1 MGARAWA
8 VAVALAGGCGFD
20 TTGSLPGDGPADAAP
35 PADATPL
42 GPFGEP
48 SLIGELAFL
57 NAVND
62 DPTLTADL
70 REIYFNSNRPGGIG
84 GDDIWRAE
92 RDDAESQWSAPEVV
106 AELSSIARDTD
117 PEVSP
122 DGLVMLLS
130 STRFGTLGEQDVW
143 LSTRSTR
150 GDQWSEPVQINV
162 LNSARIDAAVANA
175 GNMERIILSSNRPG
189 GTGEFDLYESTK
201 REETWSSPVP
211 IERLLTTFNETNP
224 FLTPDG
230 LELYFDSNR
239 PGDAGDDDLWL
250 ASRESLDGQLGEPE
264 PLRELNTQAREMDP
278 WVSPDRRVIVF
289 SSDRNG
295 SLDFYIARR

>member
-8 VAVALAGGCGFD
+8 VAVALASGCAFD
-20 TTGSLPGDGPADAAP
+20 TTGSLPEAPVDAAPADAA
-35 PADATPL
+35 PL

-57 NAVND
+57 FSLND

-92 RDDAESQWSAPEVV
+92 RDDPDAVWSALDVV
-106 AELSSIARDTD
+106 VELSSTARDTD

-143 LSTRSTR
+143 LSTRSSR
-150 GDQWSEPVQINV
+150 EEAWSEPVQINV

-175 GNMERIILSSNRPG
+175 ENMERIILSSNRPG
-189 GTGEFDLYESTK
+189 GTGEFDLYESIK
-201 REETWSSPVP
+201 SEDTWSGPAP
-211 IERLLTTFNETNP
+211 IESLVTMFNESNP
-224 FLTPDG
+224 FLSPDG

-239 PGDAGDDDLWL
+239 PGDAGNDDLWI
-250 ASRESLDGQLGEPE
+250 ASRASLEDAFADPE
-264 PLRELNTQAREMDP
+264 PVSELNTEAREIDP

-289 SSDRNG
+289 SSDRSG